1 MQKIPEAAVSPVNV
15 EFTSGNGAGLVVV
28 DSGPADV
35 IVAPAADPVSHTEVL
50 ELLSGNGGERLVAED
65 VAVSF
70 RREDEV
76 AVRELVGLVASE
88 TESVALVGPA
98 LEAEC
103 GPVLVIKVPEDN
115 NAEVVLVRGN
125 GAEVI
130 LVVSTLV
137 VSEVDLLVVRM
148 REALVVVDTD
158 DTVCR
163 LGPTVLLFRG
173 VEEFEVAETVI
184 FGVKMDRGNV
194 LRIDIGDVEVT

>member
-1 MQKIPEAAVSPVNV
+1 MEL
-15 EFTSGNGAGLVVV
+15 TSGNGAGLVVV

-35 IVAPAADPVSHTEVL
+35 IVTPAADPVSHTEVL

-65 VAVSF
+65 AAVSF

-76 AVRELVGLVASE
+76 AVRELVGVVASE
-88 TESVALVGPA
+88 TESVVLVGPA

-115 NAEVVLVRGN
+115 NADVVLVRGN
-125 GAEVI
+125 GAEVV

-137 VSEVDLLVVRM
+137 LSEVDLLVVRM
-148 REALVVVDTD
+148 REALVVVDTND
-158 DTVCR
+158 IVWR
-163 LGPTVLLFRG
+163 LGPTVDVVLFRG
-173 VEEFEVAETVI
+173 VEEFKVAETVI

-194 LRIDIGDVEVT
+194 LRIDIGGVEVT